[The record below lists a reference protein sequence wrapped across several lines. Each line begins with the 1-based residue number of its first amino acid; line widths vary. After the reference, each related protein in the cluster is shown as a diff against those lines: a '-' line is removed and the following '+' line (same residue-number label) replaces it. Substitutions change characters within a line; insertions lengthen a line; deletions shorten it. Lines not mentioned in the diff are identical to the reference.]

1 MNRPKADI
9 AEVMFLTKVAVICGC
24 QFELHQKGR
33 HAYWITSSAAT
44 SSVCGNVRP
53 GAFEPHCAKRAP
65 DHGNIIGHLGLGF
78 VRRYVRR
85 YRRPCVFCFVQ
96 ITATGCKSSA
106 SANAPI
112 ATPIIPGRNSASQQT
127 VDPHSGQKRERSHRP
142 ASDVRTYV
150 FSCSAIDVI

>member
-44 SSVCGNVRP
+44 SSVCGNVQP

-85 YRRPCVFCFVQ
+85 YRRPCVLLLCPNNGYRLQ
-96 ITATGCKSSA
+96 IFGVGQRADCDAYYPRPKLRLPANRRSA
-106 SANAPI
+106 FRAK
-112 ATPIIPGRNSASQQT
+112 T
-127 VDPHSGQKRERSHRP
+127 
-142 ASDVRTYV
+142 
-150 FSCSAIDVI
+150 